1 LVVVAARAVVA
12 RAVVEKAAVEKAVVA
27 MEVGMEAEATEAA
40 RVDGSFLTHAQR
52 APALVAK

>member
-1 LVVVAARAVVA
+1 MA

-40 RVDGSFLTHAQR
+40 RVDGSLLTHARR